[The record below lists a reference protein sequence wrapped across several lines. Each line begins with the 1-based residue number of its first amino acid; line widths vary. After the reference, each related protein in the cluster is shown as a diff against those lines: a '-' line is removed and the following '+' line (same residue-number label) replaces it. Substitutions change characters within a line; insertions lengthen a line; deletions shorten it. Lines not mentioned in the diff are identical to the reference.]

1 MCFCIDLLE
10 WILFKV
16 DDIFKVTKEGISL
29 PERAVRLLAAAAS
42 LTVLVYGVLKLIGM
56 VLP

>member
-1 MCFCIDLLE
+1 VDLLE

-16 DDIFKVTKEGISL
+16 DDIFKITKEGISL
-29 PERAVRLLAAAAS
+29 PERAIRFFAAAAS
-42 LTVLVYGVLKLIGM
+42 LTVLVYAVLKLIGM